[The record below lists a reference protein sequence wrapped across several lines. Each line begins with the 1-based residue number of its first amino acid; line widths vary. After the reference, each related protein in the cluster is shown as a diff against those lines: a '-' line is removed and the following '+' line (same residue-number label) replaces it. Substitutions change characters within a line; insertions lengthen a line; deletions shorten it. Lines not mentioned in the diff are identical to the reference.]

1 MKRFFL
7 IFLINFVFISIQ
19 AQKKNCYCKYYNVS
33 EETLE
38 DKITCITLPNENIKL
53 PKGEIYN
60 QLSSGDIILNNGEK
74 ITDRAIRYDGVLD
87 QLILPSADDRVK
99 IAVEKSTL
107 KGFDIR
113 MFNSNKILHYIK
125 LNIKDIFSNNY
136 EEHYVQL
143 LVSGKTS
150 LYASR
155 GLQHAVAA
163 NELRIYY
170 SYILVKEDGTMFHF
184 LTYSRRYIT
193 NLFPEKKNIF
203 KQQLRKQRNRI
214 RNEEQL
220 ILAIELYNLL

>member
-1 MKRFFL
+1 MKCFFL

-113 MFNSNKILHYIK
+113 MFNSNKILHFNGVLQKSYLIRYSLGVAHRINT
-125 LNIKDIFSNNY
+125 LN
-136 EEHYVQL
+136 E
-143 LVSGKTS
+143 
-150 LYASR
+150 
-155 GLQHAVAA
+155 
-163 NELRIYY
+163 
-170 SYILVKEDGTMFHF
+170 
-184 LTYSRRYIT
+184 
-193 NLFPEKKNIF
+193 NLKKIVF
-203 KQQLRKQRNRI
+203 
-214 RNEEQL
+214 
-220 ILAIELYNLL
+220 Y